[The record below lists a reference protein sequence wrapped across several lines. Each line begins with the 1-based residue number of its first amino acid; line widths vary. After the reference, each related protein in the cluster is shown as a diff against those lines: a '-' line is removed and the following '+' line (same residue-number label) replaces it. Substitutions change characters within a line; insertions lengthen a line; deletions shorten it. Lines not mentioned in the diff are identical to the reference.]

1 MTEMIPVRPVIV
13 NTILLGGFMALS
25 IVYTAA
31 RADTLSVEGIS
42 MFAMVLGFIAWN
54 ISCWSKLSSAD
65 ILVLLGSCL
74 YYAGYFIATDAR
86 VENIA
91 LYLSSIVFFVTLKH
105 VRVDGYKISV
115 ALIMSW
121 LLSIVLHP
129 IELIDS
135 FGATRVVDYFS
146 GFFENSNT
154 FAAFSTVVLSATF
167 LFIKNQFIRRLVL
180 GIFLVMLF
188 AHHSRNTLLF
198 ILVFFMFH
206 FLFLNGK
213 GKLVPWLFLSIV
225 LGALLYLIVI
235 EPNIATSGFTLFGKK
250 ADTAGRSAQVLSVI
264 NHFDIRW
271 FGNGLDTI
279 GRYTYRFN
287 NYALHNAW
295 INTLYS
301 MGILYSILYGVFVK
315 KIYQSIPNTSKAFF
329 LSSHIY
335 FFFEPGLFFSILMVS
350 SFPIII
356 AIISRRKYEN
366 STL

>member
-13 NTILLGGFMALS
+13 NTILLGGFMSLS
-25 IVYTAA
+25 IVYTAV

-42 MFAMVLGFIAWN
+42 MFAMMLGFIAWN

-65 ILVLLGSCL
+65 MLVLLGSCL

-91 LYLSSIVFFVTLKH
+91 LYLSSIVFFMTLKH
-105 VRVDGYKISV
+105 VRVDGYKIAV
-115 ALIMSW
+115 ALIISW

-167 LFIKNQFIRRLVL
+167 LFVKNQLIRRLVL
-180 GIFLVMLF
+180 GVFLVMLF

-198 ILVFFMFH
+198 ILVFLVFH
-206 FLFLNGK
+206 FLFLRGK
-213 GKLVPWLFLSIV
+213 GRLVPWLFLLIV
-225 LGALLYLIVI
+225 GGALLYLIVI

-250 ADTAGRSAQVLSVI
+250 ADTAGRSAQVLSVV

-279 GRYTYRFN
+279 GKYAYRVN
-287 NYALHNAW
+287 HYALHNAW

-301 MGILYSILYGVFVK
+301 MGLVYSILYGFFVK
-315 KIYQSIPNTSKAFF
+315 KIYQSIPNDSKAFF

-356 AIISRRKYEN
+356 AIISQRKYEN